1 MGISELLK
9 SQTEGIL
16 SEESLNEIEKA
27 FNEAVEQKAKLHV
40 EKALVEQDADYAAK
54 LKNLLEVV
62 DKDHTNKLL
71 KVVEAIDNN
80 HAHKLKILVNKF
92 NKELNNNAK
101 TFKDSMINNISTYLE
116 AYLDEAIPAQKLT
129 EAIKAKRSEVV
140 LEKIREMLGVD
151 MAVAQK
157 SIKDAIVDGKHQI
170 DEAYKRLEA
179 AQKEL
184 KQIKEEY
191 SKSKSELV
199 LEKKLSTI
207 SGKKKDYLKKVLTG
221 KSAEFIAENF
231 DYASNLFDK
240 STSERLQTLKEEAV
254 TKTTKSTKVD
264 RPVVEETVINENN
277 SDSDGPAYMSPYIQE
292 LSKF

>member
-1 MGISELLK
+1 MSISELLK

-16 SEESLNEIEKA
+16 SEESLKEIETV
-27 FNEAVEQKAKLHV
+27 FNKSVQEKAKLHV
-40 EKALVEQDADYAAK
+40 EKALLEQDADYAAK

-80 HAHKLKILVNKF
+80 HAHKLKLLVAKF
-92 NKELNNNAK
+92 NKELSGNAK
-101 TFKDSMINNISTYLE
+101 SFKDSMVNNISTYLE
-116 AYLDEAIPAQKLT
+116 AYLDEAIPAEKLT

-140 LEKIREMLGVD
+140 LEKIKEMLGVD

-157 SIKDAIVDGKHQI
+157 SIKDAIVDGKRQI
-170 DEAYKRLEA
+170 DEAQKRLEA
-179 AQKEL
+179 AQSEL

-199 LEKKLSTI
+199 LEKKLSSV

-221 KSAEFIAENF
+221 KSAEFISENF

-240 STSERLQTLKEEAV
+240 STSERLQTLKEEASV
-254 TKTTKSTKVD
+254 TTQSTKVD
-264 RPVVEETVINENN
+264 RPVIEESVAEDN
-277 SDSDGPAYMSPYIQE
+277 SSDFNAPAYMSPYIKE

>member
-16 SEESLNEIEKA
+16 SEESLNEIENV
-27 FNEAVEQKAKLHV
+27 FNKSVEEKVKLHV
-40 EKALVEQDADYAAK
+40 EKALLEQDADYAAK

-80 HAHKLKILVNKF
+80 HSHKLQLLVAKF
-92 NKELNNNAK
+92 NKELNEGAK
-101 TFKDSMINNISTYLE
+101 GFKDSMVNNVSTYLE

-129 EAIKAKRSEVV
+129 EAVKAKRAEVV
-140 LEKIREMLGVD
+140 LEKIKEMLGVD
-151 MAVAQK
+151 VAVAQK
-157 SIKDAIVDGKHQI
+157 SIKSAIIDGKRQI
-170 DEAYKRLEA
+170 DEANQRLEA

-191 SKSKSELV
+191 NKSKSQLV
-199 LEKKLSTI
+199 LEKKLSTVT
-207 SGKKKDYLKKVLTG
+207 GKKKEYLKKVLSG

-231 DYASNLFDK
+231 DYANTLFDK
-240 STSERLQTLKEEAV
+240 SESERLQTLKEEATTV
-254 TKTTKSTKVD
+254 TKSVD
-264 RPVVEETVINENN
+264 RPVVEETVIEENN
-277 SDSDGPAYMSPYIQE
+277 TDFDTSTYMSPYLKE
-292 LSKF
+292 LNKF